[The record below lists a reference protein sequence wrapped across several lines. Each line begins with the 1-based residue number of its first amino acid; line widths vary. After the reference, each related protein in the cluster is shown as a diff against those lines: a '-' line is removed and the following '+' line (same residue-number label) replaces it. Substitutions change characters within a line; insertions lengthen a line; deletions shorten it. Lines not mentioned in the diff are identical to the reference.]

1 VLKFYGLTSL
11 GQKTWPKAVREGDGS
26 ESSEEEFEEED
37 AEEEDY
43 DLLEIGRFWI
53 IPFYTMIPYAA
64 AAAAGDG
71 GGGGGGHRHEV
82 IMKWL
87 TDLSFLLFF
96 FLVQV

>member
-1 VLKFYGLTSL
+1 MLKFYGLTSL

-53 IPFYTMIPYAA
+53 FPFYTMIPYAA
-64 AAAAGDG
+64 AAAAAAAAAGD

-96 FLVQV
+96 F